1 MIKIK
6 IKPEYSGCLE
16 EAMADL
22 KAMKAKYKDEPIL
35 SKIVDALEDRDPSG
49 NHKYINWAMKQV
61 EIAYKEGGFDD
72 PSLSRDSVARVMARK
87 VLRMGDMILDF
98 HNLSK
103 KGAAWRDNAGNQL
116 IKRSK
121 FLDRY

>member
-35 SKIVDALEDRDPSG
+35 SKIVDALEQIYQLG
-49 NHKYINWAMKQV
+49 N
-61 EIAYKEGGFDD
+61 ETDG
-72 PSLSRDSVARVMARK
+72 DS
-87 VLRMGDMILDF
+87 I
-98 HNLSK
+98 
-103 KGAAWRDNAGNQL
+103 
-116 IKRSK
+116 
-121 FLDRY
+121 